1 MNLMQYVKDILKI
14 VALWMLTTG
23 LIVQLLMQAY
33 WRACFPAVCSKA

>member
-23 LIVQLLMQAY
+23 LIVWLIERFAPS
-33 WRACFPAVCSKA
+33 ASSSC